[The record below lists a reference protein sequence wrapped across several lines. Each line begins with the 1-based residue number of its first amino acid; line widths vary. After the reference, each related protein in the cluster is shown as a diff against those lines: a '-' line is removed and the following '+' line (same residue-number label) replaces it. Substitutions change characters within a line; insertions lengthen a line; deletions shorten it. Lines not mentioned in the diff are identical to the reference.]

1 MKRYVVWALLLL
13 TLLALPAC
21 GSTGGENPTEVETGG
36 SVLTYASLNPIE
48 GRVKYLINTFNST
61 HEDIQIEVWDYSDE
75 NGPERF
81 LVDLMAGIV
90 PDVMELQQYGE
101 FQATYGDWA
110 VAGRVEVEATLSEQ
124 TTYGR
129 DGIWLPYQQLVQKG
143 YLEDLWPYIE
153 NDPDYGREGVV
164 EQPLKAA
171 EVNGG
176 LYMLFG
182 EFAVTTLVAPKSVV
196 GERTSWTF
204 DEFMEVFE
212 SMPPGSTPLQYN
224 ATQSEVFFHL
234 FSTTLSQFV
243 DWNEGRTS
251 FDSEEFRNIL
261 EFVNTFPAEFETH
274 HTEYEVI
281 RDIIDRMLGGYQLL
295 HPTSVTMLV
304 DVSNIDQ
311 VFQEP
316 VSFTGCPVKKGESGN
331 YFLVR
336 GPKLAMTSSCKNKD
350 AAWNFMR
357 RLIAQRFTMKS
368 MKRAHQF
375 QEMLLP
381 INRRDYDLANRVDME
396 GLVKELYS
404 FNWKIA
410 DISWKDDIQT
420 EPPTENDLRRLEEL
434 IDNTTSLYWPDDELA
449 NIVWDSIGPYL
460 AGHKSMDDVIR
471 LIENRVKLYVDE
483 LR

>member
-90 PDVMELQQYGE
+90 PDVMELQRHDNYQYSDRAFG
-101 FQATYGDWA
+101 GWI
-110 VAGRVEVEATLSEQ
+110 EAQMPSN
-124 TTYGR
+124 YGR
-129 DGIWLPYQQLVQKG
+129 DETYLPYQQLVQKG

-153 NDPDYGREGVV
+153 NDPDYGRESVI

-171 EVNGG
+171 EVDGG

-182 EFAVTTLVAPKSVV
+182 DFYIGTLIAPKRLV
-196 GERTSWTF
+196 GDRVGWTF
-204 DEFMEVFE
+204 DEFMDVY
-212 SMPPGSTPLQYN
+212 SAMPPGSTPLQYN
-224 ATQSEVFFHL
+224 ATQRDVFFHL
-234 FSTTLSQFV
+234 LSITLNRFV
-243 DWNEGRTS
+243 DWDTGKTS
-251 FDSEEFRNIL
+251 FDSEEFHNIL
-261 EFVNTFPAEFETH
+261 AFINTFPAEYETNLS
-274 HTEYEVI
+274 EYEII
-281 RDIIDRMLGGYQLL
+281 RDIIDRVFAGYQLL
-295 HPTSVTMLV
+295 HPVSIGMVVEIAQL
-304 DVSNIDQ
+304 DV
-311 VFQEP
+311 FFREP
-316 VSFTGCPVKKGESGN
+316 AAFIGCPTEQGGAGS
-331 YFLVR
+331 YFIAR
-336 GPKLAMTSSCKNKD
+336 SPMLAMSSACKDKD
-350 AAWNFMR
+350 AAWEFMR
-357 RLIAQRFTMKS
+357 PLIEQRFTINT
-368 MKRAHQF
+368 MKRAHQY
-375 QEMLLP
+375 EDILLP
-381 INRRDYDLANRVDME
+381 INREDYNTANRVDME
-396 GLVKELYS
+396 GRSKEKYS
-404 FNWKIA
+404 YNWA
-410 DISWKDDIQT
+410 VSSVSCQDDVDI
-420 EPPTENDLRRLEEL
+420 EPPTENDLRRMEEL
-434 IDNTTSLYWPDDELA
+434 IANTTSLYWPDDELA

>member
-171 EVNGG
+171 
-176 LYMLFG
+176 
-182 EFAVTTLVAPKSVV
+182 
-196 GERTSWTF
+196 RHW
-204 DEFMEVFE
+204 
-212 SMPPGSTPLQYN
+212 
-224 ATQSEVFFHL
+224 
-234 FSTTLSQFV
+234 
-243 DWNEGRTS
+243 
-251 FDSEEFRNIL
+251 
-261 EFVNTFPAEFETH
+261 
-274 HTEYEVI
+274 
-281 RDIIDRMLGGYQLL
+281 
-295 HPTSVTMLV
+295 
-304 DVSNIDQ
+304 
-311 VFQEP
+311 
-316 VSFTGCPVKKGESGN
+316 
-331 YFLVR
+331 
-336 GPKLAMTSSCKNKD
+336 
-350 AAWNFMR
+350 
-357 RLIAQRFTMKS
+357 
-368 MKRAHQF
+368 KRA
-375 QEMLLP
+375 
-381 INRRDYDLANRVDME
+381 A
-396 GLVKELYS
+396 
-404 FNWKIA
+404 
-410 DISWKDDIQT
+410 
-420 EPPTENDLRRLEEL
+420 
-434 IDNTTSLYWPDDELA
+434 
-449 NIVWDSIGPYL
+449 
-460 AGHKSMDDVIR
+460 
-471 LIENRVKLYVDE
+471 
-483 LR
+483 